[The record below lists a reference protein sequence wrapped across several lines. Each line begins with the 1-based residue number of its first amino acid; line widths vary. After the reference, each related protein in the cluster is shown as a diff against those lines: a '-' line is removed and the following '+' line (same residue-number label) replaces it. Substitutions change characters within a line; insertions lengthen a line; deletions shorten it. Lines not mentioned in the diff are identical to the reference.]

1 MNVIL
6 DINCGNPIPKETL
19 LDKAAFCQIYKFLMK
34 DMRAYGLS
42 LTSTE
47 EHVRDAIQDVF
58 FRIYE
63 KPRDFENLKQ
73 LKFFLLHSLRNRI
86 YDIYRKDRRLT
97 GLDDFTLE
105 VTVHPSTLENI
116 LEKEEQKMLR
126 QKVARLLDK
135 LSGNQKEIIYL
146 HYMQGMS
153 YKEIATMMNAEP
165 TAIRKVSSRAIQKL
179 RKEELSVSFLLL
191 FLSDILK

>member
-1 MNVIL
+1 MNYHL
-6 DINCGNPIPKETL
+6 DINRSDQIPKEKL
-19 LDKAAFCQIYKFLMK
+19 RDKTTFCQIYKFFIK

-42 LTSTE
+42 LTLTE
-47 EHVRDAIQDVF
+47 EHVYDAIQDVF

-86 YDIYRKDRRLT
+86 YDIYRKEHRLT
-97 GLDDFTLE
+97 ELDDFTLD

-116 LEKEEQKMLR
+116 LEKEEQELLR
-126 QKVARLLDK
+126 QKVAGLLDK
-135 LSGNQKEIIYL
+135 LTGNQKEIVYL

-153 YKEIATMMNAEP
+153 YKEIADIMHVKPA
-165 TAIRKVSSRAIQKL
+165 AIRKMSSRAIQKL
-179 RKEELSVSFLLL
+179 RKEELSVSFLFLL
-191 FLSDILK
+191 LPHI